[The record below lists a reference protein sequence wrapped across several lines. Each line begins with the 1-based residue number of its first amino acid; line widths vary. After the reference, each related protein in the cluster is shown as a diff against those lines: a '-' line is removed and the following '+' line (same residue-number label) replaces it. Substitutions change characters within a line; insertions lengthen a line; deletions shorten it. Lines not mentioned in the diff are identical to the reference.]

1 MPTPN
6 SSPAAPPENMTIR
19 MASVTAAVTPPATV
33 IKNASLLRWDTSAV
47 HAAKVAHTRLPPMA
61 RL

>member
-1 MPTPN
+1 MPKPN
-6 SSPAAPPENMTIR
+6 PSPSAPPEIMTIR
-19 MASVTAAVTPPATV
+19 MASVAAAVTAPDTV
-33 IKNASLLRWDTSAV
+33 RKNASLLRWDTSAV